1 MTKPWIVADCET
13 NMLMTYCQN
22 NDTKNAL
29 AKINGGIA
37 NVNATC
43 SKGNTMFLY
52 CSRFNNTIL
61 MNALLDTGKVYND
74 AFKVGNKGLPAIDN
88 LKYFNNAEIYNR
100 IFLMCKNKYNM

>member
-1 MTKPWIVADCET
+1 
-13 NMLMTYCQN
+13 MLMTYCQN

>member
-1 MTKPWIVADCET
+1 MTKPWIIADCET